1 MFKILTCW
9 YFELIDRTLLSLL
22 VLRTFSCYF
31 DRVSTGILIVP
42 VGILIA
48 PVGIMNAS
56 VGIMN
61 VSVGIMNI
69 GILNSSLHGVRS
81 MGPGVSH

>member
-48 PVGIMNAS
+48 PVRIMNA
-56 VGIMN
+56 
-61 VSVGIMNI
+61 SVGIMNI